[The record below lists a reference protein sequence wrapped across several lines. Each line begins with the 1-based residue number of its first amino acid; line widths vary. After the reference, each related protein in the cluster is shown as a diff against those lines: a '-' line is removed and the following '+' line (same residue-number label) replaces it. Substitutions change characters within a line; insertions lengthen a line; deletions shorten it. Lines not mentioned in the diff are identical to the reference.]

1 MDGIT
6 FEGETYTYDGTSK
19 SLLIT
24 GTLPDGVTVSYV
36 GNDETNAGTYTVI
49 AKFSGDADNYEPI
62 EDKTANLQINKADIN
77 LVTITGDLTVGA
89 EETYTNGMEI
99 SNLDKIKAKLVLK
112 LNGVPLPAE
121 EKAKFGFVYY
131 NYENLGVPITSL
143 SLPNGGTTFIIRS
156 NIASYS
162 GDNFTAFSN
171 YTQSASAN
179 SDVVYKIKSVLVN
192 GAYQTIEDAILSGS
206 DMIVAQKTSFASS
219 EVNNRLHG
227 TSTFTLTKSLLVPAE
242 SGHANAIIETTSGV
256 NVRPS
261 TPYMK
266 LVMSANTILNIGTN
280 GHLNINATVF
290 GGTPRTGYVV
300 NGKFGEIQMM
310 ANTKINVM
318 SGGTITSMGF
328 IYGLGD
334 VEIQSGGKIIDLMT
348 FGAFRGGRAT
358 AMIKENVFPVD
369 QFSFNNIEVDL
380 KFNAGATY
388 EVDTYIS
395 TGAGDL
401 HEGALIIGK
410 TSASLFELT
419 SGYLIK
425 RFNATNGRMN
435 VDIYGANVN
444 MNNITVGSGDI
455 SMGTSDKEIFIPGTF
470 NINLYQNSVVTN
482 NIKIALLPG
491 SSLYIDDTSKLI
503 VPATSSLLVYGAN
516 EYFADAS
523 GTYTYPSS
531 QWKLTFRNN
540 ITFDFN
546 INTPAKLIVDG
557 TIEVLGGLAGKVNTE
572 TGGTLILANTSKSYF
587 ASAQFTGVSGGVFR
601 SHYHSLKDP
610 ANNTIFGKGTFKIV
624 KDQAFKKDIKFTD
637 DQNNETTSEQT
648 YGTPLIT
655 PNLPAGWAW
664 FDVNNNIITNRFFDG
679 TYSELTAKQLVTT
692 STITFNTNG
701 GTTIDPLV
709 LENNSIIQLNE
720 SFRPTKG
727 ADLFLGWYLDAGF
740 TVKLEDSY
748 QVTGDINLYARWAHN
763 GINITTATSTTSTWE
778 GDTNSVTVTATFKDG
793 NGNPLQGITV
803 DIESLY
809 KSWGSAAHLGLKTD
823 ASGQVSVKHTV
834 SLDGAGDRSMNIIY
848 YVVELDSKTFI
859 HAEASAEA
867 IASSPMIYSF
877 DGEEYHLEHEPISF
891 KLLKSIEGSS
901 YGTLRLLEDVNGKY
915 YIQVVEEGSSITVMD
930 NLKLYAVD
938 YINDGTILDLF
949 FDIYGNPHTIKERLT
964 PISFTDQ
971 YGISYLEGITTKGDG
986 FFAQTD
992 MTRDDVISYLTAT
1005 FARPTNSD
1013 SAKLMVTLKDTGDA
1027 LKAMHEMFMLF
1038 NAKQNLWWIDQA
1050 LMTPE
1055 NQPLI
1060 NNVFDSLQVKVQVW
1074 NGVSWVDQGL
1084 IELGSYLMEEFL
1096 VPLDLTGINT
1106 ENLVVRFAYPTK
1118 GGYMFDCVAVDFT
1131 EDAEMN
1137 VVELDLASALMN
1149 GDVDVLD
1156 KVISANGQYV
1166 ELERHEYVEFA
1177 FNAPVLPEGYQRG
1190 FGVKM
1195 TGYIYAEGCAVTDEL
1210 QPLMDGKNFDEIVE
1224 IIIASGRQELIDD
1237 IEIVANFYYV
1247 ITQIGALE
1255 YEDLVRELFNFMPA
1269 E

>member
-1 MDGIT
+1 
-6 FEGETYTYDGTSK
+6 
-19 SLLIT
+19 
-24 GTLPDGVTVSYV
+24 
-36 GNDETNAGTYTVI
+36 
-49 AKFSGDADNYEPI
+49 
-62 EDKTANLQINKADIN
+62 
-77 LVTITGDLTVGA
+77 
-89 EETYTNGMEI
+89 MEI

-131 NYENLGVPITSL
+131 NYENLGVAIKSL

-162 GDNFTAFSN
+162 GDNFTAFST
-171 YTQSASAN
+171 YIQSASAD

-401 HEGALIIGK
+401 HEGALIIGS
-410 TSASLFELT
+410 TNASLFELT

-425 RFNATNGRMN
+425 RFNATNGRMD

-444 MNNITVGSGDI
+444 MNNITVGSGSI
-455 SMGTSDKEIFIPGTF
+455 SMGTSGKEIFIPGTF

-516 EYFADAS
+516 EYFAEAS

-531 QWKLTFRNN
+531 QWQLTFRNN

-557 TIEVLGGLAGKVNTE
+557 TIEVSGGLAGKVNTE

-587 ASAQFTGVSGGVFR
+587 ASAQYQGVDNGIFR

-624 KDQAFKKDIKFTD
+624 KNQAFKKDIKFTD
-637 DQNNETTSEQT
+637 NQNIETTIEQT

-655 PNLPAGWAW
+655 PTLPAGWAW

-679 TYSELTAKQLVTT
+679 TYGELTAKQLVTT

-727 ADLFLGWYLDAGF
+727 ATDLFLGWYLDAGF
-740 TVKLEDSY
+740 TQKLPDSY
-748 QVTGDINLYARWAHN
+748 QVTGNVTVFARWANN
-763 GINITTATSTTSTWE
+763 GIVITVTTTGPGSK
-778 GDTNSVTVTATFKDG
+778 DKKYTVTATVKDG
-793 NGNPLQGITV
+793 NGVALKGIIV
-803 DIESLY
+803 DIEALY
-809 KSWGSAAHLGLKTD
+809 ASSSSTGWTSNHLGLSTN
-823 ASGQVSVKHTV
+823 SNGQVTANYDAT
-834 SLDGAGDRSMNIIY
+834 LNGAGDRKMNILFY
-848 YVVELDSKTFI
+848 AVELASKTFVF
-859 HAEASAEA
+859 AEKQ
-867 IASSPMIYSF
+867 ITTDGSSPMIYSF

-1005 FARPTNSD
+1005 FARPTNSE

-1149 GDVDVLD
+1149 GDVNVLD

-1210 QPLMDGKNFDEIVE
+1210 QPLMEGKNFDEIVE

-1255 YEDLVRELFNFMPA
+1255 YEDLVRELFNFMPT